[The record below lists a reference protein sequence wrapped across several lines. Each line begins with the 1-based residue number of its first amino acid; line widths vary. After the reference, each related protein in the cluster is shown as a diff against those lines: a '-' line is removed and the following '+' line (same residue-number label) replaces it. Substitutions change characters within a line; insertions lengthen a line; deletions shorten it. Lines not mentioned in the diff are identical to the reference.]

1 MSESLPAKAQSIY
14 RTAIPCFS
22 PGSRPSRT
30 LFDVQLPNH
39 IVDTFLQSL
48 VIEQGRSPNTLDA
61 YGRDIERFL
70 DWHHERTYEPTRR
83 AVEEY
88 TVHLGAE
95 LAARSVNRH
104 LSSLKTF
111 FAFLRERD
119 LMETDPLAD
128 MYRPK
133 VGLKLPDVL
142 SIEDMERLISAP
154 EGTAPRAL
162 RDRAMLEM
170 GYAAGLRVSELIS
183 LRLAQINRQRGFVS
197 VVGKG
202 NKQRFV
208 PIGESAMSSLEHWIR
223 DGRPCW
229 IGKAKRSHDGVF
241 ITPRG
246 NCMSRQAFW
255 KRLKHWALVAGIS
268 VDVTPH
274 TLRHSFATHL
284 LIGGADLRTVQ
295 ILLGHATITTTQLYT
310 HIDRT
315 ELRHMY
321 ERFHPRA

>member
-1 MSESLPAKAQSIY
+1 MF
-14 RTAIPCFS
+14 CFS
-22 PGSRPSRT
+22 PDCAVDRNLSN
-30 LFDVQLPNH
+30 VKLPEH
-39 IVDTFLQSL
+39 MTEAFLQAL
-48 VIEQGRSPNTLDA
+48 IVELGRSPNTLDA
-61 YGRDIERFL
+61 YRRDIERFL
-70 DWHHERTYEPTRR
+70 EWHIERPHEPTRMEI
-83 AVEEY
+83 EEY
-88 TVHLGAE
+88 TVFLGQE

-111 FAFLRERD
+111 FAFLRERNV
-119 LMETDPLAD
+119 METDPLAN

-142 SIEDMERLISAP
+142 SIEDMARLIAAP
-154 EGTAPRAL
+154 SGNSPRAL

-183 LRLAQINRQRGFVS
+183 LQTAQVNRQRGFVS

-208 PIGESAMSSLEHWIR
+208 PIGQSAMRSLEHWIQ

-229 IGKAKRSHDGVF
+229 IGKAKKAHDGIF
-241 ITPRG
+241 ISPRG

-255 KRLKHWALVAGIS
+255 KRLKHWALVAGLS

-310 HIDRT
+310 HIDRS